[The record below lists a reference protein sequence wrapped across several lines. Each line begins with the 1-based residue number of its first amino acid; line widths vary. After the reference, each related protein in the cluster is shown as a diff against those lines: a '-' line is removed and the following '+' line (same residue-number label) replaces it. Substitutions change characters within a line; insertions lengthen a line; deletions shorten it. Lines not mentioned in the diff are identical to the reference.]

1 MAHFA
6 RTAPAAQLGSS
17 PAFSSFTT
25 VVDFDPARTLA
36 ESLPARAG
44 LQCASCNVGAFL
56 RGIPQLRAFDGL
68 AQLSST
74 FRELARVI
82 MAFDTGHADAV
93 HELAHA
99 LGIARAYEVVP
110 EHAAPRTDLAHVYL
124 TDGEHLPTGLGE
136 QDWLLV
142 PLSRALGKGR
152 AEPGLRHAH
161 TNVLVGYVEHARAI
175 EEYADALE
183 STSLDSWS
191 ELLFGLRA
199 RGVARAGFIAAVTPC
214 ASLRWPQNRPL
225 EGVRARLD
233 LAFRRL
239 DADASLMCAENVS
252 GYALSND
259 LERVP
264 GELLPHTATRA
275 IRVDRLLLVV
285 GP

>member
-82 MAFDTGHADAV
+82 MAFDTGRADAV

-124 TDGEHLPTGLGE
+124 TDGEHVPTGLGE

-161 TNVLVGYVEHARAI
+161 TNVLVGYACGFARVLPEFMALMPSTWLLGSLAWGQLSQKARAVPPPNFLPT
-175 EEYADALE
+175 EP
-183 STSLDSWS
+183 
-191 ELLFGLRA
+191 G
-199 RGVARAGFIAAVTPC
+199 
-214 ASLRWPQNRPL
+214 
-225 EGVRARLD
+225 
-233 LAFRRL
+233 
-239 DADASLMCAENVS
+239 S
-252 GYALSND
+252 G
-259 LERVP
+259 P
-264 GELLPHTATRA
+264 
-275 IRVDRLLLVV
+275 
-285 GP
+285 